1 MWVPRNE
8 KGSTH
13 KHDRSKALPRAH
25 KDFLEVQTKKKDI
38 SNSVSN
44 FDLDHP
50 IISFLAV
57 DNSNLRVELDWRA
70 GRSLPCFY
78 TYILNSIRCSY
89 TECNPHTRSF
99 TTRTFSNFTKISH
112 KINKSHRAN
121 PTLPQSLYSS

>member
-1 MWVPRNE
+1 MWVSRNE

-70 GRSLPCFY
+70 GRSLPVMKGNKYSGQF
-78 TYILNSIRCSY
+78 
-89 TECNPHTRSF
+89 H
-99 TTRTFSNFTKISH
+99 IS
-112 KINKSHRAN
+112 
-121 PTLPQSLYSS
+121 